1 MRKLAVFCI
10 AGFFLRRVIF
20 LFLFCIIKSM
30 FQSFYDTMI
39 AGQRWMLI
47 LNGLG
52 VTLLIAACAILI
64 GTVLGCIFALMKIS
78 DSKFLR
84 GVATVY
90 TTVLRGI
97 PLATQ
102 LMIFYFVILAPLGLN
117 RLLVAVLAYGFN
129 SGAYCTEIFRAGIQG
144 VDKGQSEAARSL
156 GMSKNQ
162 TLFKIILP
170 QAVKA
175 VLPTYTS
182 EFIVLIKE
190 TSVASFIAV
199 TDMTKA
205 GDMIRNATYNAWI
218 PLLTCA
224 AIYLILTLGLTK
236 LFEGFEKRLA
246 KSDRK

>member
-1 MRKLAVFCI
+1 
-10 AGFFLRRVIF
+10 
-20 LFLFCIIKSM
+20 M
-30 FQSFYDTMI
+30 FQSIFDTMI
-39 AGQRWMLI
+39 SGQRYLLI
-47 LNGLG
+47 LQGLG
-52 VTLLIAACAILI
+52 NTLLIALCAILI
-64 GTVLGCIFALMKIS
+64 GTVLGCIFALMKVSGNKIL
-78 DSKFLR
+78 K
-84 GVATVY
+84 GIAEVY

-102 LMIFYFVILAPLGLN
+102 LMIFYFVVFAPLGLN
-117 RLLVAVLAYGFN
+117 RLLVAILSYGFN

-144 VDKGQSEAARSL
+144 VDKGQSEAGRSL
-156 GMSKNQ
+156 GLSKNQ

-199 TDMTKA
+199 MDMTKA

-224 AIYLILTLGLTK
+224 IIYLILTVGLTK
-236 LFEGFEKRLA
+236 LFGILEKRLA
-246 KSDRK
+246 KGDR

>member
-1 MRKLAVFCI
+1 MISGGRWQL
-10 AGFFLRRVIF
+10 IF
-20 LFLFCIIKSM
+20 
-30 FQSFYDTMI
+30 Q
-39 AGQRWMLI
+39 
-47 LNGLG
+47 GLG
-52 VTLLIAACAILI
+52 ITLLIAIFAILI
-64 GTVLGCIFALMKIS
+64 GTVLGCIFALMKVSENKLLKWIAE
-78 DSKFLR
+78 L
-84 GVATVY
+84 Y

-102 LMIFYFVILAPLGLN
+102 LMIFYFVIFAPLGMN
-117 RLLVAVLAYGFN
+117 RLVVAILAYGIN

-144 VDKGQSEAARSL
+144 IDIGQTEAGRSL
-156 GMSKNQ
+156 GLTKQQ

-199 TDMTKA
+199 MDLTKA

-224 AIYLILTLGLTK
+224 VIYLILTVGLTK
-236 LFEGFEKRLA
+236 LFARFEKRMA
-246 KSDRK
+246 KSDRS

>member
-1 MRKLAVFCI
+1 
-10 AGFFLRRVIF
+10 
-20 LFLFCIIKSM
+20 M
-30 FQSFYDTMI
+30 FHSIYDTMI
-39 AGQRWMLI
+39 AGQRYVLI
-47 LNGLG
+47 LQGLG
-52 VTLLIAACAILI
+52 VTLIIAVCAIII
-64 GTVLGCIFALMKIS
+64 GTILGCILALMKIS
-78 DSKFLR
+78 DNRILKGIGTL
-84 GVATVY
+84 Y
-90 TTVLRGI
+90 TTVLRGL

-102 LMIFYFVILAPLGLN
+102 LMIFYFVVFAPLHLPK
-117 RLLVAVLAYGFN
+117 LVVAILAYGLN

-144 VDKGQSEAARSL
+144 VDIGQTEAGRSL
-156 GMSKNQ
+156 GLSKRQ

-199 TDMTKA
+199 MDMTKA

-224 AIYLILTLGLTK
+224 IIYLILTLGLTK
-236 LFEGFEKRLA
+236 VFDKFEKRMA
-246 KSDRK
+246 KSDR